1 MKQGKNSV
9 CIAVVNYYN
18 NMFCKNC
25 GVKVKIGS
33 KFCQSCGQEIKVG
46 RFTLLRARFFE
57 WLKDHRKA
65 ILIISGV
72 ILFFVIVSAYDEYS
86 TSPSSPQDFSSSQSN
101 SYNQEEIASSV
112 VNIFCPSTRS
122 EEEASGGS
130 GTIID
135 EEGLILTNSHIVPQD
150 ETNIFVDD
158 TGCLVVLPDPVSGQ
172 PDEVFLAHPIVIPGI
187 SDNYDLAYMQIY
199 SAFYDEE
206 EAKYAGTYPRVFP
219 AFDDTTRCRNE
230 NVQLGEPVRIFGYP
244 AISGGYSLTITDG
257 VVSSFPGEG
266 LIVTSAK
273 ISHGNSGGLAVD
285 RHGCMIGVPSMFRAD
300 EAESLGIIISTELM
314 NSFSDEVSKYIN
326 SLEN

>member
-1 MKQGKNSV
+1 
-9 CIAVVNYYN
+9 
-18 NMFCKNC
+18 MFCKNC
-25 GVKVKIGS
+25 GIEINAGASFCKDCGEKVISPNPVVAVKNKTS
-33 KFCQSCGQEIKVG
+33 SWF
-46 RFTLLRARFFE
+46 
-57 WLKDHRKA
+57 RKKA
-65 ILIISGV
+65 GLIIG
-72 ILFFVIVSAYDEYS
+72 LFFAGFILLVIIGLMSEETS
-86 TSPSSPQDFSSSQSN
+86 TNNPIAVDN
-101 SYNQEEIASSV
+101 ATQEEIASSV

-150 ETNIFVDD
+150 EINIFVDD
-158 TGCLVVLPDPVSGQ
+158 TGCLVVLPDPVTGQ

-199 SAFYDEE
+199 SAFYDED
-206 EAKYAGTYPRVFP
+206 EAKYAGTYPRIFP

-244 AISGGYSLTITDG
+244 AISGGYSLTVTDG

-285 RHGCMIGVPSMFRAD
+285 RRGCMIGVPSMVSSD
-300 EAESLGIIISTELM
+300 EAESLGVIISMQLI
-314 NSFSDEVSKYIN
+314 NKFSNEVSTYLDSVK
-326 SLEN
+326 

>member
-1 MKQGKNSV
+1 
-9 CIAVVNYYN
+9 
-18 NMFCKNC
+18 MFCKSC
-25 GVKVKIGS
+25 GIEINAGASFCKSCGEKVTSPNPVVAVKNKTSSWFRKKIGL
-33 KFCQSCGQEIKVG
+33 IVG
-46 RFTLLRARFFE
+46 
-57 WLKDHRKA
+57 
-65 ILIISGV
+65 
-72 ILFFVIVSAYDEYS
+72 LFFGGFILLVIFGLLSEETS
-86 TSPSSPQDFSSSQSN
+86 TNSPISVDN
-101 SYNQEEIASSV
+101 ATQEEIALSV

-122 EEEASGGS
+122 EEESSGGS

-135 EEGLILTNSHIVPQD
+135 EEGLILTNSHIVPQN

-158 TGCLVVLPDPVSGQ
+158 TGCLVVLPDPVTGQ

-187 SDNYDLAYMQIY
+187 SDTYDLAYMQIY

-206 EAKYAGTYPRVFP
+206 ESKYAGTYPRVFP

-285 RHGCMIGVPSMFRAD
+285 RRGCMIGVPSMVSSD
-300 EAESLGIIISTELM
+300 EAESLGVIISTQLM
-314 NSFSDEVSKYIN
+314 NSFSEEVSTYLN